1 MNTPIL
7 ISTFF
12 LTLLLMVG
20 LFFFIRASVK
30 DRTEQVK
37 LISETPKTSLLEQL
51 KTYFTERAY
60 NIIPSNTSQDTIT
73 FEGFVRPSLFLA
85 IFLTFLA
92 ASGLLCL
99 VLVLSFLHPPLTPL
113 FFALE
118 LLSPLAGVFYWKKA
132 GRVEKVS
139 LSLESLTEQGSQQG
153 SLLTLT
159 AHRDEVIQLKEN
171 FPLKSAN

>member
-1 MNTPIL
+1 
-7 ISTFF
+7 
-12 LTLLLMVG
+12 MVG

-37 LISETPKTSLLEQL
+37 LISEVPKTSLLEQL
-51 KTYFTERAY
+51 KTYFTQRAY
-60 NIIPSNTSQDTIT
+60 KITASDDGQDTIT
-73 FEGFVRPSLFLA
+73 FEGLVRPSWFLA

-99 VLVLSFLHPPLTPL
+99 VLVLSFVYPPLTPL
-113 FFALE
+113 FFAIE
-118 LLSPLAGVFYWKKA
+118 LLSPVAGIFYWKKA
-132 GRVEKVS
+132 ERVETVAV
-139 LSLESLTEQGSQQG
+139 SLESLTPEGSQPG

-159 AHRDEVIQLKEN
+159 AHRDEVIQLKQS

>member
-1 MNTPIL
+1 
-7 ISTFF
+7 
-12 LTLLLMVG
+12 MVG

-37 LISETPKTSLLEQL
+37 LLSEVPKTSLLQQL
-51 KTYFTERAY
+51 KTYFTQRAY
-60 NIIPSNTSQDTIT
+60 SITASDDGQDTMT
-73 FEGFVRPSLFLA
+73 FEGLVRPSLFLA

-99 VLVLSFLHPPLTPL
+99 VLVLSFVYPPLTPL

-118 LLSPLAGVFYWKKA
+118 ILSPIAGIFYWKKA
-132 GRVEKVS
+132 QRVETVS
-139 LSLESLTEQGSQQG
+139 FSLESLTPEGSQTG

-159 AHRDEVIQLKEN
+159 AHRDEVIQLKQS
-171 FPLKSAN
+171 FPLKSAD